1 MIRVVIG
8 ELAAQAHDGV
18 VRAVRSDLSSATAAS
33 RDVLQRAGNAVA
45 ERLEPMGPL
54 PVGGAVITPAGALP
68 ASFLIHVVTSSDEE
82 PESPA
87 SVHNA
92 LLNGLRRAAEWGL
105 RSLAIPA
112 LGTGAGTM
120 DYEQAARALIDVVRE
135 HAADSPMP
143 DEIVVVVRGEYE
155 AEVFGRIVESAPTD
169 PLVAEGGERRG

>member
-8 ELAAQAHDGV
+8 ELAAQTHEGV
-18 VRAVRSDLSSATAAS
+18 VRAVRSDLSSATASS
-33 RDVLQRAGNAVA
+33 RDVLQRAGGAVA
-45 ERLEPMGPL
+45 ERLEPMGTI
-54 PVGGAVITPAGALP
+54 PVGGAVITPAGELP
-68 ASFLIHVVTSSDEE
+68 ASFLIHVVTSSDDE

-87 SVHNA
+87 SVRNA

-120 DYEQAARALIDVVRE
+120 DYERAARALVEVVRE
-135 HAADSPMP
+135 HAADSPVP
-143 DEIVVVVRGEYE
+143 DEVAIVVRGDYE
-155 AEVFGRIVESAPTD
+155 AEVFGRIVGSVVAD